1 MNGRIDTH
9 NSNEMISR
17 GAATTL
23 LGEKVSSPF
32 EPPTTTLMTLPVS
45 EDGVGSGEPG
55 YDE

>member
-32 EPPTTTLMTLPVS
+32 EPPTTTLMIFKGF
-45 EDGVGSGEPG
+45 DGDPS
-55 YDE
+55 D